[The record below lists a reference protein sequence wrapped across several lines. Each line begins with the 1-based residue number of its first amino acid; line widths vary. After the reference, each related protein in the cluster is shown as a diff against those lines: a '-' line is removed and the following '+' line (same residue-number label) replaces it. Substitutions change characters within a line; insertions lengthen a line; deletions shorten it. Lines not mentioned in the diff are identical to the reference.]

1 MRRTCAGDAGD
12 RHIEDRLGKQA
23 AKLYLSSGS
32 GHCLKFPW
40 GSQPGSPLWG
50 STTSSCLVLGA
61 SFRSLR
67 RWRVPRAMLSR
78 KLRICRQLWI
88 LAGSRLA
95 EEKAAL
101 SRSANGL
108 AFVSSQES
116 GGASSSSRAPKQPSK
131 QRSSA
136 SFSKSP
142 VLLKKSPLTG
152 SRYSAADKAQR
163 VCRTRSRV
171 WLGDTAPHVCSGG
184 SWRDPS
190 RSERRD
196 SSPLNPLETLKAA
209 RPLGVSRIRSRD
221 WNQWDKSVWG
231 PGSRSLTLN
240 SSPALPEHSWCS
252 SRIHARGI
260 ASYPGAILKYWKV
273 STVPLYFSFGLPLSL
288 PLDWSDMKSGLLTAV
303 DCGTYLINTC

>member
-1 MRRTCAGDAGD
+1 MCGICARDTGD
-12 RHIEDRLGKQA
+12 RHTEDRLGKQA
-23 AKLYLSSGS
+23 AKPYLSSRS
-32 GHCLKFPW
+32 GHCLKLPW
-40 GSQPGSPLWG
+40 GSLPGSALWG
-50 STTSSCLVLGA
+50 STASSCLVLGA

-88 LAGSRLA
+88 LGGSRLA

-108 AFVSSQES
+108 ALVSSQE
-116 GGASSSSRAPKQPSK
+116 GGEASSSSRAPKQPSK
-131 QRSSA
+131 HRSSA

-152 SRYSAADKAQR
+152 SRHSAADKAQR
-163 VCRTRSRV
+163 LCSTRSRV
-171 WLGDTAPHVCSGG
+171 WLVDTAPHVCSGG

-221 WNQWDKSVWG
+221 WNQWDKSEWG
-231 PGSRSLTLN
+231 PGSRSLTL
-240 SSPALPEHSWCS
+240 SPSPALPEHSWCS
-252 SRIHARGI
+252 SRIHARGT
-260 ASYPGAILKYWKV
+260 ASYLRAILKHWEVY
-273 STVPLYFSFGLPLSL
+273 TVPLYLSFGLPLRVFVQMAAL
-288 PLDWSDMKSGLLTAV
+288 KAYAAL
-303 DCGTYLINTC
+303 